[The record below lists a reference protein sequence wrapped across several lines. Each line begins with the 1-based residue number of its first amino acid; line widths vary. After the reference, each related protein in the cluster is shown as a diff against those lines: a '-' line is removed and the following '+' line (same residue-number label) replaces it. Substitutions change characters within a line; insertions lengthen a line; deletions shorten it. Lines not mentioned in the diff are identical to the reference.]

1 MATVCFVFF
10 NKRGRAEFEGW
21 TQAKPYSVYEGVAH
35 FPVFEGFFESAAGFK
50 ILQFFT
56 AVSCPKDT
64 VKTEAGIFW
73 TGILYSLA
81 IPYNIYDYYNFPQL
95 SAVASCNEFDEAAG
109 SLFHMNE

>member
-1 MATVCFVFF
+1 MLTSTWRE
-10 NKRGRAEFEGW
+10 RGFEEGW

-81 IPYNIYDYYNFPQL
+81 IPYNIYDYYNFPKL
-95 SAVASCNEFDEAAG
+95 AAVCCCK
-109 SLFHMNE
+109 LQ

>member
-1 MATVCFVFF
+1 MKITFTRPENMKWLWLRWASQSKIC
-10 NKRGRAEFEGW
+10 RCQGW

-81 IPYNIYDYYNFPQL
+81 IPYNIYDYYNFPKL
-95 SAVASCNEFDEAAG
+95 AAVCCCK
-109 SLFHMNE
+109 LQ